1 MLDNVLCNNNNENV
15 KRSLTMDEESATA
28 AEDIESTDVPS
39 STEEAIEHGEKFFKW
54 LDKCSEPAVTR
65 LQIIQ
70 FKYLL
75 DNLKACRKKSTSL
88 KQSRK

>member
-1 MLDNVLCNNNNENV
+1 
-15 KRSLTMDEESATA
+15 MDDESAAA
-28 AEDIESTDVPS
+28 AEDRESNNGGGDVPS
-39 STEEAIEHGEKFFKW
+39 SSEEAIEHGEKFLKW

-75 DNLKACRKKSTSL
+75 DNLKARRKKSSSSS
-88 KQSRK
+88 KQ